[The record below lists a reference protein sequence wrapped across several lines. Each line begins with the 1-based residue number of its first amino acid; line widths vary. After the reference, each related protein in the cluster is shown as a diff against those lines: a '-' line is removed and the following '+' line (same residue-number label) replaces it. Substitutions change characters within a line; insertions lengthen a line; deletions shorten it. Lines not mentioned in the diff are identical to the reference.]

1 MANSNS
7 PLQSV
12 FSPSSPN
19 TRPALVFSLRMLN
32 LPLPLIP
39 HLYRM
44 LLEELETKE
53 EGRFTHFLVWGRG
66 YRLEGTEEGMG
77 LDMNVVEK
85 SSKKKKALGNETVA
99 LSAGSFPYHPEEEF
113 MDKVSACLTSA
124 RLSLTNG
131 TGCKSSPHL
140 QFQDGR
146 PPGCR
151 ILWCRAIW
159 QVGASGKGQAR

>member
-1 MANSNS
+1 
-7 PLQSV
+7 
-12 FSPSSPN
+12 
-19 TRPALVFSLRMLN
+19 MLN

-77 LDMNVVEK
+77 LDMNVMEK
-85 SSKKKKALGNETVA
+85 SSKKKKASGNETVA

-113 MDKVSACLTSA
+113 MDKVSTCVTNA
-124 RLSLTNG
+124 RSSLTNR

-140 QFQDGR
+140 QLQDCR
-146 PPGCR
+146 PSGCR

-159 QVGASGKGQAR
+159 QVGASGKIQTR